1 MTLRVSD
8 QLCLPPDAVT
18 RRMAI
23 LAMSGAGKSNAAVVV
38 AEQMHDTGMQWVAID
53 PKGDWWGVRADG
65 SGDGPGIA
73 VPVLGGLHGDIPLEA
88 HSGKLVADL
97 VVDERLSCVLDVSEF
112 DTQQQMW
119 GFLADFGAQL
129 YRRKADARSPMHLFL
144 DEADQYVPQ
153 STREGGML
161 PRCLGVWLRVA
172 TKGRQRGIGTT
183 LISQRSAT
191 VHKDALYMAEALF
204 AMRTVGPKNRGD
216 RPVIAGWFDEH
227 ALDGMSIVDLLPT
240 LADGEAIVSSPVW
253 LGIGQQR
260 IKFARRRTYDSG
272 STPTVEDAS
281 PVAAL
286 AAIDIDTLRSRLAET
301 IERSKADDP
310 AALRSE
316 IARLQREL
324 ANNAAGD
331 AAAGL
336 SQRLLDEVREDR
348 DLLRRIVD
356 GYARIHG
363 NLIEMLEDAAT
374 GLSGTA
380 ADVRTAIAEAN
391 QRATG
396 ATILNFPERA
406 SVVEQADTSVP
417 KTDAA
422 RRAGST
428 PAGGTSSDASLAK
441 AQRAVLTVL
450 AQYPHGR
457 SMGQIA
463 LLAGYRQSG
472 GFRNTLSALRT
483 AGYIEGSN
491 GEVMRITA
499 SGRDILG
506 SFEEMPSGRALLDM
520 WLADPRLGK
529 GHRAVL
535 AYAADRYPDEVTGE
549 QAARETGYEYSGGF
563 RNILSWLRTAELIEG
578 SNAAFHASP
587 LFFELGER

>member
-1 MTLRVSD
+1 MTLRVSEE
-8 QLCLPPDAVT
+8 LCLPSDAVT

-38 AEQMHDTGMQWVAID
+38 AEQMHDAGMQWVAID

-65 SGDGPGIA
+65 TGDGPGIA

-119 GFLADFGAQL
+119 GFLADFGTQL
-129 YRRKADARSPMHLFL
+129 YRRKADVRSPMHLFL

-153 STREGGML
+153 STREGGAL

-227 ALDGMSIVDLLPT
+227 ALDGTSIVDLLPT

-272 STPTVEDAS
+272 STPTVEDSS

-286 AAIDIDTLRSRLAET
+286 AAIDIATLRERLAAT
-301 IERSKADDP
+301 IERAQADDP
-310 AALRSE
+310 AVLRAE

-324 ANNAAGD
+324 ANGAASETRVERVEVPVLTD
-331 AAAGL
+331 DVAAAVL
-336 SQRLLDEVREDR
+336 DSLDELRALPGTIDR
-348 DLLRRIVD
+348 ILARSGSVLTDVGGLL
-356 GYARIHG
+356 YA
-363 NLIEMLEDAAT
+363 
-374 GLSGTA
+374 
-380 ADVRTAIAEAN
+380 AIK
-391 QRATG
+391 RD
-396 ATILNFPERA
+396 A

-417 KTDAA
+417 KTDAV

-428 PAGGTSSDASLAK
+428 PAGGTTYSK
-441 AQRAVLTVL
+441 A
-450 AQYPHGR
+450 
-457 SMGQIA
+457 
-463 LLAGYRQSG
+463 
-472 GFRNTLSALRT
+472 
-483 AGYIEGSN
+483 E
-491 GEVMRITA
+491 
-499 SGRDILG
+499 RDILG
-506 SFEEMPSGRALLDM
+506 VLHHYPAGRSATQIGVLCGRKAGAGGFNNAVSSLRTKGLVIGSSANLSLTDEGTAVAGRYAASIPAPGEERVSYWMAHPAVKKVSSAPRILRVLATAYPNSLPVTDVAERAGYVAGTGGFNNGVSRLRALDL
-520 WLADPRLGK
+520 
-529 GHRAVL
+529 
-535 AYAADRYPDEVTGE
+535 VTG
-549 QAARETGYEYSGGF
+549 SGV
-563 RNILSWLRTAELIEG
+563 LRASDDLFIGGG
-578 SNAAFHASP
+578 S
-587 LFFELGER
+587 